1 MDDIQ
6 GFIWYF
12 YNVLTFSLLIKYNA
26 FWLIQMMSL
35 STKKISFYGYLISFS
50 SKKHMLTLAKRYVYA
65 C

>member
-26 FWLIQMMSL
+26 FLAD
-35 STKKISFYGYLISFS
+35 KNGVF
-50 SKKHMLTLAKRYVYA
+50 KH
-65 C
+65 